1 MTNVSGKHMRGAF
14 GALNWD
20 MHTSYNERTFIHFG
34 IIMTSTPAPRL
45 QGLDLARY
53 FAFVGMVI
61 VNFKIAMGAE
71 GGTGVVAFLSTALEG
86 RAAAC
91 FVVLAGIGLGL
102 ASNRST
108 GSIAATTVRRAAF
121 LMGLGMINMLI
132 FDADILHYYAV
143 YFMFA
148 AALLRASTR
157 VLASLTA
164 ILILMFPVLLLIF
177 NYDSGWDWELYTYA
191 DLWTITGF
199 LRHLLFNGWHPVV
212 PWLAFLLAGI
222 VLSRMPLQSRRFQ
235 IGLILVGAVIYT
247 VTEATSSIA
256 VQSLQQIDPELADL
270 ATTLPIP
277 PMPFYMIAGLSAA
290 GIVIGGCL
298 LLTPTLQ
305 RLGVVQALA
314 PAGRQTLTLYI
325 AHILIGMGILEEM
338 NMLEGQTPETAVS
351 AALLFCICATGYA
364 WLWSRFAKT
373 GPIEMVMRKL
383 AG

>member
-1 MTNVSGKHMRGAF
+1 MTP
-14 GALNWD
+14 
-20 MHTSYNERTFIHFG
+20 
-34 IIMTSTPAPRL
+34 TPSPRL

-71 GGTGVVAFLSTALEG
+71 GGTGVVAILSTALEG

-108 GSIAATTVRRAAF
+108 DSIAATTVRRAAF
-121 LMGLGMINMLI
+121 LMGLGMVNMLI

-148 AALLRASTR
+148 AVLLRASTR
-157 VLASLTA
+157 LLASLTVM
-164 ILILMFPVLLLIF
+164 LILMFPVMVLIF
-177 NYDSGWDWELYTYA
+177 NYDSGWDWKLYTYA
-191 DLWTITGF
+191 DLWTIRGF
-199 LRHLLFNGWHPVV
+199 LRHLLFNGWHPVI

-222 VLSRMPLQSRRFQ
+222 LLSRMPLQSRRFQ
-235 IGLILVGAVIYT
+235 IGLILAGAVIYA
-247 VTEATSSIA
+247 VTEATSAIA
-256 VQSLQQIDPELADL
+256 VQSLREIDPELADL

-277 PMPFYMIAGLSAA
+277 PMPFYMIAGLSSA

-364 WLWSRFAKT
+364 WTWARFAKN
-373 GPIEMVMRKL
+373 GPIEMVMRRL